1 MTSAFQGRSDP
12 QCWGPLRTDG
22 ERMAGSPVYSVVRKS
37 DLSAALE
44 ALNREVSLEW
54 VQSEREVSKCR
65 PALENM
71 AGGRRRREGSRP
83 RVSSDRKNS
92 GDGVAK

>member
-1 MTSAFQGRSDP
+1 
-12 QCWGPLRTDG
+12 
-22 ERMAGSPVYSVVRKS
+22 MAGSPVYSAVRKS

-71 AGGRRRREGSRP
+71 AGGEEEARG
-83 RVSSDRKNS
+83 
-92 GDGVAK
+92 